1 MTQEETDNEL
11 EKCAKL
17 ENSLS
22 SCRSYSGGR
31 QHIMNAD
38 KKVLA
43 ILCVRTSSG
52 RMDHKVLS
60 NTTEDWT
67 LLKQCIWRLKMAQS
81 VKTIVVATSEESS
94 DDPIEIAGLAEDVPV
109 YRGSLDNVVERM
121 WKAME
126 EYGQGEPFIYRA
138 MGDQPFMDWE
148 ALDRSTALMLE
159 NKWDNMLALAFKEDP
174 VYGAGIAPW
183 SYKAFEAIRSNSTG
197 EENEHAGMWLRRN
210 LAKFDYGLID
220 LPHWCYRP
228 YRFEVDTHEDLNFVR
243 VLHEHTQAGWK
254 PLKTTI
260 RYLDKN
266 SRLSEIN
273 AHIEEKTG
281 TYTSYTETEIK
292 QWQKDYAGRPVVW
305 SDMAGLVGKIETAKQ
320 LAYLCP
326 KCGGALIALHIT
338 KGDLELE
345 CILCNHK
352 KKYFS
357 AKPKKR

>member
-1 MTQEETDNEL
+1 M
-11 EKCAKL
+11 
-17 ENSLS
+17 S
-22 SCRSYSGGR
+22 S
-31 QHIMNAD
+31 N

-43 ILCVRTSSG
+43 ILCARTTSD
-52 RMDHKVLS
+52 RLEHKVLAK
-60 NTTEDWT
+60 TTDDWT

-81 VKTIVVATSEESS
+81 VNTIVVATSTERS
-94 DDPIEIAGLAEDVPV
+94 DDPIELAAKAEGVPV
-109 YRGSLDNVVERM
+109 YRGSLENVAERM

-126 EYGQGEPFIYRA
+126 EHGRGEPYIYRA
-138 MGDQPFMDWE
+138 MGDQPYMDWD
-148 ALDRSTALMLE
+148 ALDRSTALMME
-159 NKWDNMLALAFKEDP
+159 HKWDWLMALAFKEDP

-183 SYKAFEAIRSNSTG
+183 SYNAFQAIRSNSTG
-197 EENEHAGMWLRRN
+197 DENEHVGMWLRRN
-210 LAKFDYGLID
+210 LAKFNYGLID

-228 YRFEVDTHEDLNFVR
+228 YRLEVDTVADLSFVTA
-243 VLHEHTQAGWK
+243 LHAQMEAGFK

-273 AHIEEKTG
+273 SHIEEKTG
-281 TYTSYTETEIK
+281 TYTSYTESEIK

-305 SDMAGLVGKIETAKQ
+305 SDVAGLIGKIETAKQ

-345 CILCNHK
+345 CIQCSHK

-357 AKPKKR
+357 AKPKR